1 MSVLNELLINKKAKY
16 RTIIGRFTN
25 KLNQFISILD
35 KCTVYPDDS
44 LHTVIFKKYLELSDT
59 VKVTTYINDQGHR
72 IKTNSYKGERKYTS
86 NDIADIIKEP
96 DDSVSIELI
105 NAIKEM
111 KDIDRM
117 LVKMNAKRF
126 LK

>member
-1 MSVLNELLINKKAKY
+1 MSETLINKKAKY

-25 KLNQFISILD
+25 KLNQFINVLD

-44 LHTVIFKKYLELSDT
+44 LHTVIFKKYLDLSDV
-59 VKVTTYINDQGHR
+59 VKVTTYINDQGYR

-86 NDIADIIKEP
+86 NDIADIIKKP

>member
-1 MSVLNELLINKKAKY
+1 MKILSKVLINKKAKY
-16 RTIIGRFTN
+16 RTIIGCFTN
-25 KLNQFISILD
+25 KLNQFISVLD

-44 LHTVIFKKYLELSDT
+44 LHIVIFKKYLELSDT
-59 VKVTTYINDQGHR
+59 VKVTTYINNQGYR

-86 NDIADIIKEP
+86 NDIADIIKKP

-117 LVKMNAKRF
+117 LLKMNAKRF